1 MTELII
7 CAIIVILAV
16 AVSLY
21 CLMNEPEA
29 AAQSAYYEHWWWT
42 MPM

>member
-7 CAIIVILAV
+7 CAIMIFLAV

-21 CLMNEPEA
+21 HLQYGHGDATE
-29 AAQSAYYEHWWWT
+29 SAYYENWWWT